1 MDTQTLLK
9 PFTFSKKNRNLMS
22 ATTDM
27 VGEKVREARNG
38 FTTALHGGEKVFG
51 LVKEKAVENVIG
63 TDATLRKHPYETIAI
78 TLGIGALVGY
88 SLHRYIQTHRTGIK
102 ASLVF
107 PS

>member
-1 MDTQTLLK
+1 
-9 PFTFSKKNRNLMS
+9 MS

-27 VGEKVREARNG
+27 VGEKSGKLGMVSLS
-38 FTTALHGGEKVFG
+38 ALHGGEKAFTH
-51 LVKEKAVENVIG
+51 VKEKAVENVMG
-63 TDATLRKHPYETIAI
+63 TDATVRKHPYETIAI

-88 SLHRYIQTHRTGIK
+88 SLHRYIQTHKAGIK